1 MINWNTNAKCWLMK
15 FLHYDQIENSGSSNA
30 QERETRIQN
39 SPSRIESREAKSGGS
54 YRIRICD
61 LIHVKDAL

>member
-1 MINWNTNAKCWLMK
+1 MN
-15 FLHYDQIENSGSSNA
+15 FLHYERLANSRVQQHLIAPNKSTKKPL
-30 QERETRIQN
+30 QKQ
-39 SPSRIESREAKSGGS
+39 SREAKSGGS